1 MKFHS
6 SLMLV
11 KLCSKSCMLG
21 FSIMGS
27 DNVEMSKLGLEKAEE
42 PEVKLSTFAGSLRRQ
57 GNSRKI
63 STSVSL
69 TIIKLLTLWIITN
82 YGKCLRRWKYQTI
95 LPVSWETYMLV
106 KKQEL
111 KPWMEQLTGLGLRK
125 EFNKAVYSHPVYLTS
140 WESSWEM
147 PGWMSHKLGSR
158 LPGETSTT
166 SDRWMIPL

>member
-1 MKFHS
+1 MKLHS
-6 SLMLV
+6 SPMLV
-11 KLCSKSCMLG
+11 KLCSKSCMLD
-21 FSIMGS
+21 FSIMWS
-27 DNVEMSKLGLEKAEE
+27 DNVEMSNLGLEKAAE

-63 STSVSL
+63 SASVSL
-69 TIIKLLTLWIITN
+69 TMIKLLTLWIITN

-111 KPWMEQLTGLGLRK
+111 RPWMEQLTGLGLRK
-125 EFNKAVYSHPVYLTS
+125 EFDKAVYGHPVYLTS

-166 SDRWMIPL
+166 SDMWMIPL